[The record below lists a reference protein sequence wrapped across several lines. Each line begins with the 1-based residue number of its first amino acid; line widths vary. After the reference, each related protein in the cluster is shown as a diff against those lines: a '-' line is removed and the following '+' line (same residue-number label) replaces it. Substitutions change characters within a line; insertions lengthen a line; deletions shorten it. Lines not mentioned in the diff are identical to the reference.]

1 MNTPKILPILIICVT
16 AILLRVWFTT
26 YTHYT
31 AEDAHITY
39 QFSRNVS
46 EGNGFALNKGEPIY
60 GSTTP
65 LLTLLL
71 AGWYRISSNL
81 VLGSKIIALLSCA
94 GGLWF
99 LYFSIQGKREAII
112 VTVLLAVSMKLIA
125 EEMQGMEMPLIFLFM
140 VGAWYG
146 YIHGMPLL
154 SGIMCG
160 LLLWT
165 RVDCIVFV
173 GCIFI
178 FHLLQWRTAPLFILG
193 TLVYLPWLIFSHY
206 YFGSIIPFTITAKAV
221 AYGIGNPP
229 FTTHLI
235 RIAQYVSYPICASA
249 LIGMFF
255 LRGRELFFPL
265 LLVASVFVLALKGM
279 TFFDRYFYTVTITA
293 LIITGI
299 AIAKIPYPLLRNMA
313 ILGAIVFTYNFSKPI
328 SYYKD
333 MQAKRHTLLTEMG
346 LWINENTPDDAT
358 VLLEPLGYVGYYAQ
372 RRMLDQV
379 GLVTPEVVDLY
390 KQGVKGHEMYTYL
403 HPDYVIMSCGEYNKV
418 MDDFSLYYEKIQ
430 SFQANYVKSCYEIW
444 EKK

>member
-16 AILLRVWFTT
+16 AILLRVWWVT

-31 AEDAHITY
+31 AEDAFISF
-39 QFSRNVS
+39 QFARNVS
-46 EGNGFALNKGEPIY
+46 EGNGFSLNPDQPIY

-71 AGWYRISSNL
+71 AGWYRISNNM
-81 VLGSKIIALLSCA
+81 VLGSKIIAIISYVI
-94 GGLWF
+94 GLWF
-99 LYFSIQGKREAII
+99 LYFSMQGKREAVI
-112 VTVLLAVSMKLIA
+112 VTILLAVSMKLIA
-125 EEMQGMEMPLIFLFM
+125 EEMVGMELPLLFLFM
-140 VGAWYG
+140 AGAWYG
-146 YIHGMPLL
+146 YMHGMPLL

-165 RVDCIVFV
+165 RVDCVVFV
-173 GCIFI
+173 GCLFV

-193 TLVYLPWLIFSHY
+193 TLVYLPWLIFAHY
-206 YFGSIIPFTITAKAV
+206 YFGSIVPFTIIAKAV

-229 FTTHLI
+229 ITTHLL

-265 LLVASVFVLALKGM
+265 LLIASVLVLALKGM

-299 AIAKIPYPLLRNMA
+299 AIAKIPIPLLRNMA

-333 MQAKRHTLLTEMG
+333 MQAKRHALLTEMG
-346 LWINENTPDDAT
+346 LWINTNTPEDAT
-358 VLLEPLGYVGYYAQ
+358 VLLEPLGYVGYYA
-372 RRMLDQV
+372 RRTMLDQV
-379 GLVTPEVVDLY
+379 GLVTPKVVDMYRSGMKGNQLY
-390 KQGVKGHEMYTYL
+390 TVLWT
-403 HPDYVIMSCGEYNKV
+403 DYIIASCGEYRNV
-418 MDDFSLYYEKIQ
+418 SEFPQYYKKIKA
-430 SFQANYVKSCYEIW
+430 FQADYVKSCYEIW
-444 EKK
+444 KMK